1 MTTESAK
8 LLEGLETAKT
18 RIWKEREETIE
29 AADPTTHLV
38 KTYGRKRAISILTD
52 WINDKTVAIAETI
65 ANGDEIPPGS
75 GWDLAWWE

>member
-1 MTTESAK
+1 MTKESKTLLEALESARS
-8 LLEGLETAKT
+8 

-29 AADPTTHLV
+29 AADPTMHLV

-52 WINDKTVAIAETI
+52 CINDKTVAIAETI
-65 ANGDEIPPGS
+65 ANGDQIPPGS